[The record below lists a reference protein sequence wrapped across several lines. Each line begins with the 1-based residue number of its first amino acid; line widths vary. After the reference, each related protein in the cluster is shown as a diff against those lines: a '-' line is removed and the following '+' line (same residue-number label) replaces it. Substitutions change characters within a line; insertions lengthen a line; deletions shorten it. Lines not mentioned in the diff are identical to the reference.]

1 MIPAAFEYARPKTI
15 DEALAL
21 LAKREDAKVLA
32 GGHSLIPMMK
42 LRLSEPGMLVDIGA
56 LGAMSEI
63 SYAEGRFTIGAL
75 VTHAE
80 LAASAELERHAPALW
95 EAANQLGDPQV
106 RNRGTVGGACAHADP
121 SADYPAVM
129 LALDATFT
137 LVGEAGSRDVSA
149 GDFFA
154 GMFETVLG
162 PAEIVRAVSFDAAP
176 HSAYAKLHHPASHYA
191 IVGVAVRLAI
201 DGGTI
206 RGARVAITGVGDV
219 AFRSGGVE
227 QALVGL
233 RASDT
238 AAVGSASAG
247 AAAGVDARSDGAASR
262 DYRVAMVD
270 IFTARAL
277 ERAASR

>member
-1 MIPAAFEYARPKTI
+1 MIPAAFDYARPKTI

-21 LAKREDAKVLA
+21 LAKRDDAKVLA

-42 LRLSEPGMLVDIGA
+42 LRLAEPALLVDIGA
-56 LGAMSEI
+56 LGAMSDI
-63 SYAEGRFTIGAL
+63 AYAEDRFTVGAL
-75 VTHAE
+75 VTHAQ
-80 LAASAELERHAPALW
+80 LAASADLKRHAPVLW
-95 EAANQLGDPQV
+95 DAANQLGDPQV
-106 RNRGTVGGACAHADP
+106 RNRGTIGGACAHGDP

-129 LALDATFT
+129 LALEATLT

-149 GDFFA
+149 DDFFT

-162 PAEIVRAVSFDAAP
+162 PAELVRAISFHAAP
-176 HSAYAKLHHPASHYA
+176 HSAYEKLHHPASHYA
-191 IVGVAVRLAI
+191 IVGAAVKLVI
-201 DGGTI
+201 DDGTI

-219 AFRSGGVE
+219 VFRSGGVE

-233 RASDT
+233 HATET
-238 AAVGSASAG
+238 AAMRAASTG

-262 DYRVAMVD
+262 DYRAAMADV
-270 IFTARAL
+270 FTARAL